1 MKPKVYHD
9 ITFSKSFFNYSIF
22 HKEGFKV
29 LSRGEDLGEVCR
41 QIGIYLTI
49 ISLILTSFVANAQ
62 QEKLKLSLQDAINL
76 GLKNR
81 VEVQTQKLNIR
92 LAENTLK
99 RNKEQWLPTVDGSG
113 NTRYNTQL
121 QESVLPEGAFGGPA
135 GSGPTRIPFGTKVN
149 TSFSVDAT
157 QNLYKPSVNQ
167 EIKIAEKNIALENEA
182 INQTSAQIKLAIA
195 EAYYAVLLRKEEIK
209 ILEKTLARAKKYL
222 DVWTAKLSLGTVQEN
237 ELGKVKLDYQNVDIK
252 LRRAKQN
259 LQLALNF
266 LAKNLNINSLQEIEP
281 TDDLSNKEVF
291 TDANEDFTN
300 LSNQRSELKQLI
312 LTNDLNK
319 LRYEKASLGMK
330 PTVSA
335 FANYSVLYQNSGFN
349 FFEKNTWSPFN
360 YLGVKISVPIFD
372 QRKTQSEKTE
382 YRIRQEIGFRNLE
395 KQKTDVVYEL
405 QNAKTELIN
414 AQLNLQYAQENYRLA
429 EQVFQVSQEK
439 YTLGAMLYNDL
450 LDTERSLSEA
460 ENNILTN
467 TYDLLLAKVRW
478 QKAKGE

>member
-1 MKPKVYHD
+1 MKSSVYHI
-9 ITFSKSFFNYSIF
+9 ITFIFISF
-22 HKEGFKV
+22 
-29 LSRGEDLGEVCR
+29 L
-41 QIGIYLTI
+41 
-49 ISLILTSFVANAQ
+49 ANAQ
-62 QEKLKLSLQDAINL
+62 QEKLKLSLQEAINL

-81 VEVQTQKLNIR
+81 TEIQTQQLNIR

-99 RNKEQWLPTVDGSG
+99 RSKEQWLPTVEGSG
-113 NTRYNTQL
+113 NLRYNTQL

-135 GSGPTRIPFGTKVN
+135 RSGPTRIPFGTKVN
-149 TSFSVDAT
+149 TNFSVDAT

-167 EIKIAEKNIALENEA
+167 DIKIAEKNISLQNET
-182 INQTSAQIKLAIA
+182 INQTTAQIKLAIA
-195 EAYYAVLLRKEEIK
+195 EAYYAVLLRKEEIR

-222 DVWTAKLSLGTVQEN
+222 DVWTAKLNLGTVQEN

-259 LQLALNF
+259 LQLALSF
-266 LAKNLNINSLQEIEP
+266 LSKNLNINNLQEIEP
-281 TDDLSNKEVF
+281 SDDLSNKEIF
-291 TDANEDFTN
+291 AETDEDFTG
-300 LSNQRSELKQLI
+300 LSNQRSELKQLV

-319 LRYEKASLGMK
+319 LNYEKAALGMK

-335 FANYSVLYQNSGFN
+335 FANYSVLYQSSGFN

-360 YLGVKISVPIFD
+360 YLGVKINVPIFD
-372 QRKTQSEKTE
+372 QRKTQSEKME
-382 YRIRQEIGFRNLE
+382 YRIKQEIGFSNLK
-395 KQKTDVVYEL
+395 KQKTEVIYEL

-429 EQVFQVSQEK
+429 EQVYQVSQEK

-467 TYDLLLAKVRW
+467 TYDLLVAKVRW